1 MPINP
6 LTELLRTKEDAVRA
20 AKQVVATALEANFS
34 IDPIIGDELSQSF
47 AVISSCVRR
56 HGLLIQTTLADTLA
70 TSGRFEVLNEFHVP
84 ITVAANDLLTSQN
97 SNAALAKIQ
106 LKSDSPV
113 IRMAKLDLIVIDS
126 ECGWAGAYDVKR
138 GNGET
143 AWNKRKPI
151 ERDLRATRLVLAS
164 HLKKLGHDVDR
175 VTTAVIDYYGG
186 SGFSRDIKLG
196 RDELD
201 AHFGVA
207 VIERIETMTAA
218 LRQEMHIRLGAILE
232 PAISKLNAAK
242 KPKAIKP
249 APESAV
255 PVEQHDWLT
264 SILQARPLGPAQWA
278 APTAP
283 TKAR

>member
-1 MPINP
+1 MSDQLTFGPGHEKSSPDTEENNVPIDP
-6 LTELLRTKEDAVRA
+6 LTELLKTNEDAVRA

-70 TSGRFEVLNEFHVP
+70 TSGRFEVLSEIHVP

-126 ECGWAGAYDVKR
+126 ERGWAGAYDVKR

-186 SGFSRDIKLG
+186 SGFSRDIKLV
-196 RDELD
+196 RDELN

-207 VIERIETMTAA
+207 VVERIETMTAA
-218 LRQEMHIRLGAILE
+218 LRQEMHTRLGAILE
-232 PAISKLNAAK
+232 P
-242 KPKAIKP
+242 
-249 APESAV
+249 
-255 PVEQHDWLT
+255 
-264 SILQARPLGPAQWA
+264 
-278 APTAP
+278 
-283 TKAR
+283 